1 MSSLFKTKRSVFQ
14 THIYNTYYWLI
25 RLLVNILFCV
35 AVGVLFILLPKGV
48 IPYVLLITGAIGLCL
63 INLVLDYKEVV
74 NRVGDRDV

>member
-1 MSSLFKTKRSVFQ
+1 MSSLFKSKRSVFQ

-25 RLLVNILFCV
+25 RLLVNVLFCV
-35 AVGVLFILLPKGV
+35 AIGVLFLVLPKGI
-48 IPYVLLITGAIGLCL
+48 IPYVLLIISAIGLCL

>member
-35 AVGVLFILLPKGV
+35 AVGVLFILLPKDV

-74 NRVGDRDV
+74 NRVGDRDE